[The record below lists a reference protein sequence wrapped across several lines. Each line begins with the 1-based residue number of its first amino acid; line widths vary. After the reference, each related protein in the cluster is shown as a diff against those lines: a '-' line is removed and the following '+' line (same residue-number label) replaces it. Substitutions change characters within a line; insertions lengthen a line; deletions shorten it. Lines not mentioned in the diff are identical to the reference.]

1 MLRIGLNPNYC
12 VGIGADGCSVN
23 TSENVGAIQ
32 EIQKT
37 AVNAVRAP
45 CQNHILNLS
54 ISKASVVPAV
64 KKAVHKH
71 RPRDHRRLVKTFHR
85 CLPKL
90 CETRWVERHEAVQVF
105 HDGFSEVTAALH
117 SICKW
122 KDTDSSG
129 KANTLIT
136 VIHQPEFIVTLVCL
150 RDVLPSTVSLPR
162 FLQKEVIDMEQ
173 ASNAVQ
179 DTISVLEEKR
189 RNSEEMFGVLFQEAK
204 DLAKE
209 HDIDLQNLPRS
220 AGRGRNPTAE
230 AESFYWQTVYNAM
243 IDNIVVDL
251 KLRLS
256 KEVLECFKLNLLIPS
271 VMLEDE
277 NGAKAALEHYAEK
290 YESLLETPRST
301 LLHKLKAEW
310 GLWRPRWLRH
320 KDQKKV
326 IPSTCIGSIDECD
339 ADLFPI
345 IRELLLV
352 LLALPSSI
360 ATAERSFSTL
370 RRLKTYLRS
379 VMKNDRLNGL
389 ALLAVHRDIPVD
401 KEKVIDRLPAKNL
414 KRKQKLAI

>member
-1 MLRIGLNPNYC
+1 MLGQYKKYK
-12 VGIGADGCSVN
+12 
-23 TSENVGAIQ
+23 
-32 EIQKT
+32 KT

-64 KKAVHKH
+64 KKAVHSMKEVGAFF
-71 RPRDHRRLVKTFHR
+71 RASSKRHRRLVKTFHR

-150 RDVLPSTVSLPR
+150 RDVLSSTVSLSR

-189 RNSEEMFGVLFQEAK
+189 RNSEEMFGVLFQEAE

-220 AGRGRNPTAE
+220 AGRGRHPTAD
-230 AESFYWQTVYNAM
+230 AESFYRQTVYNAM

-256 KEVLECFKLNLLIPS
+256 PEVLECFKLNLLIPS

-277 NGAKAALEHYAEK
+277 NGAKAALEHYADK
-290 YESLLETPRST
+290 YESLLKTPRST
-301 LLHKLKAEW
+301 LLHKLKV
-310 GLWRPRWLRH
+310 GKRVV
-320 KDQKKV
+320 K
-326 IPSTCIGSIDECD
+326 
-339 ADLFPI
+339 
-345 IRELLLV
+345 
-352 LLALPSSI
+352 
-360 ATAERSFSTL
+360 
-370 RRLKTYLRS
+370 LKT
-379 VMKNDRLNGL
+379 
-389 ALLAVHRDIPVD
+389 
-401 KEKVIDRLPAKNL
+401 
-414 KRKQKLAI
+414 